1 MDLYKIL
8 KVSAIGLS
16 LLGIVFVLLILS
28 DVLSGID
35 MILYNA
41 YVVLFIIISSVLY
54 FGLKNMFSDKS
65 NLMTTLKMIG
75 SFLGLFALC
84 FILASGEETLMREGK
99 ILSATSSKFIGAAL
113 FMFYSLIIIA
123 SGTMLFFG
131 FIKTENNLTWQEDH
145 HQKLMQ
151 DQWLTLLSYY

>member
-1 MDLYKIL
+1 MNLYNIIKYTA
-8 KVSAIGLS
+8 VGLS
-16 LLGIVFVLLILS
+16 LLGIVFVLVILL

-41 YVVLFIIISSVLY
+41 YVVLFIIVTSVLY
-54 FGLKNMFSDKS
+54 FGIKNMIDDKA
-65 NLMTTLKMIG
+65 NLMNTLKMIG

-84 FILASGEETLMREGK
+84 FLLASGEETLMREGK

-113 FMFYSLIIIA
+113 FMFYSLIVIA

-131 FIKTENNLTWQEDH
+131 FKNR
-145 HQKLMQ
+145 K
-151 DQWLTLLSYY
+151 

>member
-41 YVVLFIIISSVLY
+41 YVVLFIIVSSVLY

-75 SFLGLFALC
+75 SFLGVFALC

-131 FIKTENNLTWQEDH
+131 FKNR
-145 HQKLMQ
+145 K
-151 DQWLTLLSYY
+151 

>member
-16 LLGIVFVLLILS
+16 VLGIVFVLLILS

-99 ILSATSSKFIGAAL
+99 ILSAISSKFIGAAL

-131 FIKTENNLTWQEDH
+131 FKNR
-145 HQKLMQ
+145 K
-151 DQWLTLLSYY
+151 

>member
-16 LLGIVFVLLILS
+16 VLGIVFVLLILS

-65 NLMTTLKMIG
+65 NLMITLKMIG

-84 FILASGEETLMREGK
+84 FIIASGEETLMREGK

-131 FIKTENNLTWQEDH
+131 FKNR
-145 HQKLMQ
+145 K
-151 DQWLTLLSYY
+151 

>member
-16 LLGIVFVLLILS
+16 VLGIVFVLLILS

-54 FGLKNMFSDKS
+54 FGLKNMFSDKT
-65 NLMTTLKMIG
+65 NLMATLKMIG

-84 FILASGEETLMREGK
+84 FIIASGEETLMREGK

-113 FMFYSLIIIA
+113 FMFYSLILIA

-131 FIKTENNLTWQEDH
+131 FKNR
-145 HQKLMQ
+145 K
-151 DQWLTLLSYY
+151 

>member
-41 YVVLFIIISSVLY
+41 YVVLFIIVSSVLY

-65 NLMTTLKMIG
+65 NLITTLKMIG

-131 FIKTENNLTWQEDH
+131 FKNR
-145 HQKLMQ
+145 K
-151 DQWLTLLSYY
+151 

>member
-84 FILASGEETLMREGK
+84 FIIASGEETLMREGK

-123 SGTMLFFG
+123 SGTMVFFG
-131 FIKTENNLTWQEDH
+131 FKNR
-145 HQKLMQ
+145 K
-151 DQWLTLLSYY
+151 

>member
-16 LLGIVFVLLILS
+16 VLGIVFVLLILS

-84 FILASGEETLMREGK
+84 FILASGEETLMRAGK

-131 FIKTENNLTWQEDH
+131 FKNR
-145 HQKLMQ
+145 K
-151 DQWLTLLSYY
+151 

>member
-16 LLGIVFVLLILS
+16 VLGIVFVLLILS

-113 FMFYSLIIIA
+113 FMFYSLILIA

-131 FIKTENNLTWQEDH
+131 FKNR
-145 HQKLMQ
+145 K
-151 DQWLTLLSYY
+151 

>member
-28 DVLSGID
+28 DILSGID

-131 FIKTENNLTWQEDH
+131 FKNR
-145 HQKLMQ
+145 K
-151 DQWLTLLSYY
+151 

>member
-16 LLGIVFVLLILS
+16 VLGIVFVLLILS
-28 DVLSGID
+28 DILSGID

-75 SFLGLFALC
+75 SFIGLFALC

-131 FIKTENNLTWQEDH
+131 YKNR
-145 HQKLMQ
+145 K
-151 DQWLTLLSYY
+151 

>member
-16 LLGIVFVLLILS
+16 VLGIVFVLLILS

-84 FILASGEETLMREGK
+84 FIIASGEETLMREGK

-113 FMFYSLIIIA
+113 FMFYSLILIA

-131 FIKTENNLTWQEDH
+131 FKNR
-145 HQKLMQ
+145 K
-151 DQWLTLLSYY
+151 

>member
-41 YVVLFIIISSVLY
+41 YIVLFIIISSVLY

-65 NLMTTLKMIG
+65 NLMTTLKIIG

-84 FILASGEETLMREGK
+84 FIIASGEETLMREGK

-131 FIKTENNLTWQEDH
+131 YKNR
-145 HQKLMQ
+145 K
-151 DQWLTLLSYY
+151 

>member
-41 YVVLFIIISSVLY
+41 YVVLFIIISSVFY
-54 FGLKNMFSDKS
+54 FGLKNMLSDKS

-84 FILASGEETLMREGK
+84 FIIASGEETLMREGK

-113 FMFYSLIIIA
+113 FMFYSLIVIA

-131 FIKTENNLTWQEDH
+131 FKNR
-145 HQKLMQ
+145 K
-151 DQWLTLLSYY
+151 